1 MIECKIQNGKTKFTG
16 DNGMKKSNEKFDI
29 KLIGICYRDAFI
41 ALLSRIIYNKQ
52 DKRRQY
58 VWQTVMRKKLKA
70 ALARL
75 LTV

>member
-1 MIECKIQNGKTKFTG
+1 
-16 DNGMKKSNEKFDI
+16 MKKSNEKFDI